1 MCFLSNM
8 VYFHISG
15 KLVVTINGFTE
26 LNEGEELVLT
36 CDPSVSHES
45 LVFSWLYSF
54 ENENEI
60 PRTLLYSS
68 QVYRTTAALNT
79 TGTYTCHVQS
89 ELGEAEDSVY
99 VTVLEKGANK
109 DPQVESSNTDIISY
123 SIIGLAIIIIAA
135 AVAGYF
141 YHKYRKTTKEREYIV
156 WKPCHT
162 RKFVYHPKYWNVSIQ
177 RMVKLLSGKMKL
189 IF

>member
-1 MCFLSNM
+1 MLGISFLSQNMKYLFPWPMYM

-15 KLVVTINGFTE
+15 QLVVTINGFTE

-79 TGTYTCHVQS
+79 TGTYTCLAQS

-99 VTVLEKGANK
+99 VTVLEKGASRES
-109 DPQVESSNTDIISY
+109 QVESSNTEIITY
-123 SIIGLAIIIIAA
+123 SVIGLVIIIVAA

-141 YHKYRKTTKEREYIV
+141 FRKYRKRTKESEYIV

-162 RKFVYHPKYWNVSIQ
+162 HKFVDHPKY
-177 RMVKLLSGKMKL
+177 
-189 IF
+189 